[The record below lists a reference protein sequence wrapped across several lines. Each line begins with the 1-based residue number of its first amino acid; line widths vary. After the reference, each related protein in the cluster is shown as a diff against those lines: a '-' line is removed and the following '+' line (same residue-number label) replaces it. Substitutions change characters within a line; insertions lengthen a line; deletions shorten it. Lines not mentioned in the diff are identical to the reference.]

1 MIPQDRFSE
10 LLAKE
15 LANVL
20 SPEEAEELQ
29 SLLADER
36 LRERYDLL
44 QLYLRDHV
52 ATAADDDT
60 MFAKIRDRISAQ
72 ADPAADPA
80 ADPKWESRSPF
91 YWKAASIAAV
101 LLIVSSLLFSLFF
114 LDGTANK
121 QIATRRAS
129 KTTVLLADGTR
140 VILNADSKLVYPE
153 SFSGKSRE
161 VRLTGEAYFDV
172 TKDAERPFII
182 HTEKMDVRVLG
193 TAFNVKSYPEDKFT
207 EATLIHGKIEVT
219 LKDRPSDR
227 ITLSPN
233 EKLTIK
239 NKTMEAAGNEH
250 DEALAQ
256 ITHLKKTD
264 SHLAETSWMF
274 DRIEFRNETFQDL
287 ARKLE
292 RTYDVRIRFRDDR
305 LTMLRFT
312 GSFEKE
318 PVENVLQALGLLEH
332 FSFSVDGKNIEIK

>member
-1 MIPQDRFSE
+1 MISQDRFSE

-15 LANVL
+15 FANAL
-20 SPEEAEELQ
+20 SPEEARELR
-29 SLLADER
+29 SMLDDEK
-36 LRERYDLL
+36 LKDRYALL
-44 QLYLRDHV
+44 QLYLQDN
-52 ATAADDDT
+52 ATAGTEDDAL
-60 MFAKIRDRISAQ
+60 FAKIQTRISEQEFPGA
-72 ADPAADPA
+72 
-80 ADPKWESRSPF
+80 KEKKGSRTKF

-101 LLIVSSLLFSLFF
+101 LLLIFSVMFSLFF
-114 LDGTANK
+114 LDITTNK
-121 QIATRRAS
+121 QVATQRAS
-129 KTTVLLADGTR
+129 KRTILLADGTK
-140 VILNADSKLVYPE
+140 VVLNAESKLVYPE
-153 SFSGKSRE
+153 SFTGKNRE
-161 VRLTGEAYFDV
+161 VTLIGEAYFDV

-207 EATLIHGKIEVT
+207 EATLIHGRIEVT

-239 NKTMEAAGNEH
+239 NEPVEAAGDHHN

-264 SHLAETSWMF
+264 SHIAETSWMY
-274 DRIEFRNETFQDL
+274 DRIEFRNETFQEI

-292 RTYDVRIRFRDDR
+292 RTYDVRIRFRNDS
-305 LTMLRFT
+305 LAMLKFT

-318 PVENVLQALGLLEH
+318 PVTNVLQALSLLEH
-332 FSFSVDGKNIEIK
+332 FSFRVDGDEIVIK